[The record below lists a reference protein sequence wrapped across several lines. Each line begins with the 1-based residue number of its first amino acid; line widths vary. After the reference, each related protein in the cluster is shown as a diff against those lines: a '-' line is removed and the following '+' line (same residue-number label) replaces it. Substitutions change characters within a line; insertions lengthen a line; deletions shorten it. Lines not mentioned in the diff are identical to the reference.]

1 MNKMNYIKMTLIA
14 VTFSFCGNTSYSQT
28 ASTTIS
34 PTFIVNNN
42 SKPLLGIT
50 MDARTGMM
58 GNSGSVGY
66 FNSTGNLIPNIDT
79 LFNDFPL
86 NGVRYPGQAIMV
98 GFEWKKSIGTG
109 TRPIQTLLGTLGPG
123 QSVDFGFDEFMDYCE
138 SRGLNGADIQ
148 IMIPIYDSLITYG
161 KAAQDSARVPY
172 PAQNAADWV
181 EYANCPDTAN
191 WGGGVA
197 WGAQRAANG
206 HPSPYNIKTWNIG
219 NEPWGSAEYGFTSST
234 FVNNYF
240 NDVTPIID
248 SMLAR
253 DTTIHITISTTGNAY
268 SHWNKGVRDYKR
280 LNGKVYGISPH
291 FFSDMQNV
299 DNIESTL
306 SLIIDSA
313 NAAGLKV
320 ILGDFSHEINNGM
333 STTEK
338 NQAMSWKGVNFTTDM
353 LLMFSQQ
360 NTIER
365 ADHWL
370 FGMTNSTW
378 RPIRKETSGIY
389 TLLPVGKFYKMI
401 SPYFQKNSLYSVS
414 TSPIA
419 SDGHPYSLRAS
430 AFSNATNDTITVIA
444 LNRDSINSLIYT
456 VNGLSSFNLFNAK
469 ILTADSLHGEIIY
482 SNNLA
487 PDINGNFTLPA
498 SSILLLSYTSSL
510 TSVNQIDKN
519 ADQITVFP
527 NPFSTETVLKTNFFL
542 KNAKIS
548 ILNSLGMEVFQI
560 NNVHG
565 QSVIIKQNNLH
576 SGIYYITIIQEN
588 KNLTT
593 KIIITN

>member
-1 MNKMNYIKMTLIA
+1 
-14 VTFSFCGNTSYSQT
+14 
-28 ASTTIS
+28 
-34 PTFIVNNN
+34 
-42 SKPLLGIT
+42 
-50 MDARTGMM
+50 
-58 GNSGSVGY
+58 
-66 FNSTGNLIPNIDT
+66 
-79 LFNDFPL
+79 
-86 NGVRYPGQAIMV
+86 
-98 GFEWKKSIGTG
+98 
-109 TRPIQTLLGTLGPG
+109 
-123 QSVDFGFDEFMDYCE
+123 
-138 SRGLNGADIQ
+138 
-148 IMIPIYDSLITYG
+148 
-161 KAAQDSARVPY
+161 
-172 PAQNAADWV
+172 
-181 EYANCPDTAN
+181 
-191 WGGGVA
+191 
-197 WGAQRAANG
+197 
-206 HPSPYNIKTWNIG
+206 
-219 NEPWGSAEYGFTSST
+219 
-234 FVNNYF
+234 
-240 NDVTPIID
+240 
-248 SMLAR
+248 
-253 DTTIHITISTTGNAY
+253 
-268 SHWNKGVRDYKR
+268 
-280 LNGKVYGISPH
+280 
-291 FFSDMQNV
+291 
-299 DNIESTL
+299 
-306 SLIIDSA
+306 
-313 NAAGLKV
+313 
-320 ILGDFSHEINNGM
+320 M

-338 NQAMSWKGVNFTTDM
+338 NQALLWKGVNFTTDM

-365 ADHWL
+365 ADQWL

-469 ILTADSLHGEIIY
+469 ILTADSLHGETIY
-482 SNNLA
+482 SNNIA

-527 NPFSTETVLKTNFFL
+527 NPFSTETFLKTNFLL

-576 SGIYYITIIQEN
+576 SGIYYITIIQE
-588 KNLTT
+588 KQNLTA